1 MRIDSG
7 RMVIFLAT
15 VLFAAGA
22 LAQEALKDAPA
33 QGGSP
38 AVAPDAAPADAM
50 PATAEKAAEVAVPA
64 PEPAAWLPPYIWKFQ
79 GGASLRI
86 YGRLELLTYYDT
98 SVPYISDWLA
108 YAQPAGTFAGDNG
121 SFSMSV
127 RASPMGLHLNVPDVA
142 PGWAINARLEVDFS
156 GGFLTGAMS
165 AYSPLMRLKQ
175 AWVSVDSEHVSI
187 LAGQNFGVFN
197 PLFPD
202 EASWIALGTSGNP
215 WIRLPQI
222 RLTLNWEPVK
232 FELAAARPMGGNELF
247 NDSVND
253 MISDGELSKMPFFM
267 ARAGYFA
274 DYGGGST
281 LGIGFSGVFGR
292 ERLHRDYAMVH
303 PKIKGADGTTTQKAD
318 ETSTL
323 DEMTN
328 VWMAGVDAKL
338 TTKFVDLQGEFYI
351 GENLN
356 QFFAGV
362 LQGVT
367 LIPAALNATTDTVV
381 PGRAWAIRD
390 LGGWGQVTVKPIP
403 RLFLYTGA
411 GIDKPRV
418 GDLYYDRTDK
428 KAVVPREYNLTA
440 YGSINYKFFDVWMVG
455 GEVSYTRTKY
465 LDDNGTNYNVR
476 AMLKTAFIF

>member
-1 MRIDSG
+1 MRID
-7 RMVIFLAT
+7 RNRVVVFAAT
-15 VLFAAGA
+15 VLLAAGA
-22 LAQEALKDAPA
+22 LAQEAPKETPA
-33 QGGSP
+33 
-38 AVAPDAAPADAM
+38 AAAAPAGEAVTL
-50 PATAEKAAEVAVPA
+50 PAAEATPAATAPAPEVAAKA
-64 PEPAAWLPPYIWKFQ
+64 PEPAAWMPPYIWKFQ

-98 SVPYISDWLA
+98 SIPYISDWLA
-108 YAQPAGTFAGDNG
+108 YAQPAGTFSGDNG

-127 RASPMGLHLNVPDVA
+127 RASPIGIHLNVPEVT
-142 PGWAINARLEVDFS
+142 PGWAFNARVEVDFS

-175 AWVSVDSEHVSI
+175 AWVSIDSDHVSI
-187 LAGQNFGVFN
+187 MAGQNFGVFN

-222 RLTLNWEPVK
+222 RLTLNWEPIK
-232 FELAAARPMGGNELF
+232 FELAAARPMGGNEVF

-267 ARAGYFA
+267 GRLGYFA

-281 LGIGFSGVFGR
+281 LGIGFSGVYGR
-292 ERLHRDYAMVH
+292 ERIHRDYALTH
-303 PKIKGADGTTTQKAD
+303 TTGDKAT

-323 DEMTN
+323 DQTTN
-328 VWMAGVDAKL
+328 VWMAGADAKL
-338 TTKFVDLQGEFYI
+338 TTKYVDLMGEFYI
-351 GENLN
+351 GDNLN

-367 LIPAALNATTDTVV
+367 IIPAALDKATDKVV
-381 PGRAWAIRD
+381 PGQAWAIRD
-390 LGGWGQVTVKPIP
+390 LGGWGQITVKPVP
-403 RLFLYTGA
+403 RLFLYAGA

-440 YGSINYKFFDVWMVG
+440 YGSVNYKFFDVWLVG
-455 GEVSYTRTKY
+455 AEVSYTRTKY